1 MSDSSNLCLSCLLC
15 CDGTLIG
22 FVHVEKEEIPTLND
36 VLEIEK
42 DSNGDGVFLQACDN
56 LCDDGCTIYDK
67 RPKQCRSFNCKLLKS
82 VEDYEIA
89 VDSAVDVIN
98 VVKEKKL
105 AIEKQLSLLN
115 IDLKSPSFYFKMVEL
130 KKVLKRLPPETTSLP
145 NYQKLITD
153 LKELEDILPTIFGIS
168 PF

>member
-15 CDGTLIG
+15 CNGTLIG
-22 FVHVEKEEIPTLND
+22 FVQVEKEEIPPLEGSM
-36 VLEIEK
+36 EIEK
-42 DSNGDGVFLQACDN
+42 DSNGDGIFLQACDN

-89 VDSAVDVIN
+89 FDSAVDVIN
-98 VVKEKKL
+98 VVKEKKV
-105 AIEKQLSLLN
+105 AIEKQITFLN

-130 KKVLKRLPPETTSLP
+130 KKVLKKMPLEVLETPHHQTLAA
-145 NYQKLITD
+145 D
-153 LKELEDILPTIFGIS
+153 LKELEHILPTIFGIT